1 MLTCFTSVWNCRL
14 IRMWQGRVVER
25 IIYRFTTEDISSRG
39 WTANTIIWLSCLI
52 DNLPNLNGASSC
64 GCGSLEGS
72 EIQLQIG
79 SRIHFQIYKM
89 LCIQVWC
96 KPTQLCGTRS
106 DVMTQLRGR
115 LTYSLWLAYVM
126 QLQVLPA
133 KVNRECHLLTGFAC
147 SYSLQV
153 WENNTASAY
162 KSCCIKL
169 KSTLCLQQEK

>member
-1 MLTCFTSVWNCRL
+1 MG
-14 IRMWQGRVVER
+14 QGRVVER
-25 IIYRFTTEDISSRG
+25 IIYRFTREDISSGG
-39 WTANTIIWLSCLI
+39 WTVNTIIWLSCLI
-52 DNLPNLNGASSC
+52 DNIPNLNGASSC

-79 SRIHFQIYKM
+79 SRIHFQIYKI
-89 LCIQVWC
+89 LCTQIWC
-96 KPTQLCGTRS
+96 KPTQLCGAVTHMFRCN
-106 DVMTQLRGR
+106 DTQLRGR
-115 LTYSLWLAYVM
+115 LTYCPWLAYVM

-162 KSCCIKL
+162 KNCCIKL
-169 KSTLCLQQEK
+169 KSTPC